1 MILLYIFRKL
11 LDKLPTFMKF
21 CRMERK
27 NLYVVTEAYE
37 VSKDTMLTG
46 LSSVNLLVKGF
57 FKQLFKVQQ
66 DGDKKASS
74 ASVLLLLR
82 GFWGSLSR
90 GHKDGVIIFHC
101 SFVVYA

>member
-1 MILLYIFRKL
+1 
-11 LDKLPTFMKF
+11 MKT
-21 CRMERK
+21 CWKDGK

-37 VSKDTMLTG
+37 VTKDTVLEGTSNSKFAIKG
-46 LSSVNLLVKGF
+46 IINQLVK
-57 FKQLFKVQQ
+57 VQ
-66 DGDKKASS
+66 DGEKKASP

>member
-1 MILLYIFRKL
+1 
-11 LDKLPTFMKF
+11 MKF

-37 VSKDTMLTG
+37 VTKDTVLEGTSNSKFAIKG
-46 LSSVNLLVKGF
+46 IINQLVK
-57 FKQLFKVQQ
+57 VQ
-66 DGDKKASS
+66 DGEKKASP